1 MRYYVGIDPGLEGA
15 IAVLYGV
22 PYMVRLEIIDMPIM
36 QVKLTKRKQL
46 RVDDKA
52 VWDLFSSWKDR
63 DLVVALEHLWG
74 FGTAINC
81 GAERGQFSF
90 ADDYGLLRGLLR
102 ASGFKFLLVPPQK

>member
-52 VWDLFSSWKDR
+52 VL
-63 DLVVALEHLWG
+63 G
-74 FGTAINC
+74 FVFFMEG
-81 GAERGQFSF
+81 S
-90 ADDYGLLRGLLR
+90 
-102 ASGFKFLLVPPQK
+102 